1 VCFQF
6 IRSHKSCLISFLNS
20 NSGIKSILVLEGPG
34 EVESSTKHP
43 NTYQRVENAL

>member
-1 VCFQF
+1 VSFQF